1 MNKLFLFL
9 LSFCMFCCTTEA
21 QIIVEENNVSEEME
35 DSLIIPTDT
44 TFYFTATEFRQNHID
59 SLKKLKAYNYS
70 NSLKTYLES
79 QKKAAQKKSE
89 NNNYH
94 NDERSHSAP
103 GNGWLNNLSRTWEF
117 KFVLWLLAIFFIGVI
132 AYFFFVRNRVF
143 SKQSQSNKVIIQPE
157 DEPAALHDLEKAYI
171 AAKSKKDFR
180 TSIKF
185 LFLHSLYLLS
195 QKELVAY
202 TSDKTNHDYLLE
214 LPLTFQK
221 DFATI
226 SLAYEYIWYG
236 QQPLDA
242 KTFEEKESLF
252 ILFINRIQAA

>member
-1 MNKLFLFL
+1 MNKFFLFL
-9 LSFCMFCCTTEA
+9 LGLCMFCCTTEA

-44 TFYFTATEFRQNHID
+44 TFYFTGNEIRRSHVD
-59 SLKKLKAYNYS
+59 SLKKLKAYNYIY
-70 NSLKTYLES
+70 SLKTYLES
-79 QKKAAQKKSE
+79 QKKSAQKSNEK
-89 NNNYH
+89 NKYH
-94 NDERSHSAP
+94 NEERSHSAQ
-103 GNGWLNNLSRTWEF
+103 GNGWLNYLSHTWEF

-143 SKQSQSNKVIIQPE
+143 SKKSQSNKVIIQQE

-180 TSIKF
+180 TAIKF

-195 QKELVAY
+195 QKELLAY

-214 LPLTFQK
+214 LPLMFQK

-242 KTFEEKESLF
+242 KIFEEKEILF